1 MTLSKLIKAIVVFLS
16 VLPVSVF
23 AQEWRVEVPIYVER
37 QSVVEV
43 PLMAELHSQAQDGF
57 DLKVI
62 GPDGKSR
69 TFELYWREEKNDSV
83 LQLEQFSSRL
93 ENQVFIWTAKI
104 PEKNRIN
111 VKSLKISVL
120 SGEYIGKVDIFGLIN
135 GRWKKL
141 ADKAALYEKGGATQG
156 EIEIEKARYEEFRM
170 EFSAYAKKPVPI
182 GKVQARG
189 DDPDRGYAEVPVP
202 LKFQRID
209 SSRNDNKDMSELIAV
224 LPGSG
229 LYIKELELIS
239 TVRFNGDW
247 SLENQTLAGGK
258 KTYVP
263 VINGSISGLGKG
275 SASIKIGVV
284 LKWEGNVMNLRLISP
299 EGSIS
304 EVKNLSLKIRVPYL
318 VFLADMPGAYLV
330 QTGWGNKVHIL
341 ENPTAR
347 RMPSTSDT
355 RFGPARSNP
364 DWKPESLI
372 RQYQIGGAPFKS
384 DGYEWISSIK
394 LADPGYYRFVLHQK
408 ASLDENLPGLRVV
421 RDAKQIPYFTD
432 RGESKEVIL
441 PVTEKYDK
449 EKNTSYWHLELP
461 QTSSRWSELKLKAG
475 GIFSRTLRVERDRP
489 QMVQG
494 VLCTSKQWINRSQ
507 KESELFVSLKCLPRE
522 EKNIRLV
529 MAHGDNKPVSIKE
542 AKAVYY
548 APALY
553 FLAEA
558 GDGYELYGG
567 STRAALP
574 SYDLELVQSHL
585 MSQEPKTAG
594 LAEPRLMKEQGITN
608 KFFRYFSEKN
618 WGLYIVLGLLVIGLM
633 VVIAYLFPK
642 PIK

>member
-1 MTLSKLIKAIVVFLS
+1 MIRPGFIKVIAAFLM
-16 VLPVSVF
+16 VAPVSVF
-23 AQEWRVEVPIYVER
+23 ALEWRMEAPIHVEQKTVAEI
-37 QSVVEV
+37 
-43 PLMAELHSQAQDGF
+43 PLMAELHSQIQDGF
-57 DLKVI
+57 DLKVT
-62 GPDGKSR
+62 GPDGKPR
-69 TFELYWREEKNDSV
+69 TFELYWREEKNDTV
-83 LQLEQFSSRL
+83 LQLEQSSSRL

-104 PEKNRIN
+104 PEENRIN

-120 SGEYIGKVDIFGLIN
+120 SGDYIGKVDIFGLIN

-141 ADKAALYEKGGATQG
+141 ADKAALYEKGGTTKG

-189 DDPDRGYAEVPVP
+189 DDPDIGYAEVALP
-202 LKFQRID
+202 LKFHRID
-209 SSRNDNKDMSELIAV
+209 GSQNDNKDMSELIAV

-229 LYIKELELIS
+229 LYIKELELLS
-239 TVRFNGDW
+239 KVRFNGDW
-247 SLENQTLAGGK
+247 SLESQTLSGGK

-275 SASIKIGVV
+275 SASVKIGIGRE
-284 LKWEGNVMNLRLISP
+284 LKGNVINLRLTSP
-299 EGSIS
+299 KGGIS
-304 EVKNLSLKIRVPYL
+304 EVKNLSLKIRVPHL
-318 VFLADMPGAYLV
+318 VFLADIPGTYLV
-330 QTGWGNKVHIL
+330 QTGWGNKAHIL
-341 ENPTAR
+341 ENPTATR
-347 RMPSTSDT
+347 PPSLAGLH
-355 RFGPARSNP
+355 FGPARANP

-372 RQYQIGGAPFKS
+372 KQYQIGGAPFKS
-384 DGYEWISSIK
+384 GGYEWISSVN
-394 LADPGYYRFVLHQK
+394 LAGPGYYRFVLHQK
-408 ASLDENLPGLRVV
+408 ASLDENLAGLRLV

-432 RGESKEVIL
+432 RGETKEVNL

-461 QTSSRWSELKLKAG
+461 QASSRWSGLKLKAG

-494 VLCTSKQWINRSQ
+494 VLCAGKQWINRSQ
-507 KESELFVSLKCLPRE
+507 NDSELFVSLKCLPRE

-529 MAHGDNKPVSIKE
+529 MAHGDNNPVGIKE
-542 AKAVYY
+542 VKAVYD

-567 STRAALP
+567 SKIAAPP
-574 SYDLELVQSHL
+574 SYDLELIQNHL

-594 LAEPRLMKEQGITN
+594 LAEPRLMKEQGVTN
-608 KFFRYFSEKN
+608 KLFRYFSEKN
-618 WGLYIVLGLLVIGLM
+618 WGLYIVLGFLVIGLM
-633 VVIAYLFPK
+633 AVIAYLFPK
-642 PIK
+642 PAK